1 MVGAQLGLRA
11 DEVNHVVVSW
21 RVEGGC
27 PPFEGTIT
35 AWYQDER
42 APSGAYA
49 IHEPSGTIVDLPIFH
64 KGQWDRD
71 YYLDLTDASGQHLHT
86 FATITIKY

>member
-1 MVGAQLGLRA
+1 MSQATLDLKSNEFNQVL
-11 DEVNHVVVSW
+11 VSW

-42 APSGAYA
+42 APSGVYA
-49 IHEPSGTIVDLPIFH
+49 IDEPSGALVDPPIVH
-64 KGQWDRD
+64 KGTWDRD
-71 YYLDLTDASGQHLHT
+71 YYLDITDASGQRLHT